1 MRWSRNVVRAANTGD
16 TVQMGARTM
25 VPEEISVTCFGGL
38 GGMKQHPRSRLP
50 TRCMIWV
57 LIALFV

>member
-38 GGMKQHPRSRLP
+38 GGMKQHPRS
-50 TRCMIWV
+50 
-57 LIALFV
+57 